1 MDTEL
6 ADALFTAYDDGEAV
20 DPGSVP
26 SALTVEDG
34 YAIQDALAERRG
46 PVAGY
51 KIGFTNDAVQ
61 SDFGMDAPIYGRVF
75 ADTVRTDGGFDY
87 GELVEPLIE
96 PEIALVLD
104 RPLSP
109 PVSRLDVAAACR
121 FAVPVIE
128 IVDSRIEGWEF
139 GAAGAVADNAL
150 AARLVVGDPAPVGET
165 DLSLEGVEVRVSG
178 GRRASGAGAA
188 ALGHPAS
195 AVAWLADALD
205 ERGGRLDSGDIVTTG
220 TLTDPL
226 PVEAGETVVARF
238 ASLGTV
244 TAHAD

>member
-1 MDTEL
+1 MDTQL
-6 ADALFTAYDDGEAV
+6 ADALFTAYDDGEAI

-26 SALTVEDG
+26 PSLTVEDG

-46 PVAGY
+46 PIAGY

-61 SDFGMDAPIYGRVF
+61 SDFGMDSPIYGRVF
-75 ADTVRTDGGFDY
+75 ADTVRSDGRFEY
-87 GELVEPLIE
+87 EELVEPLIE
-96 PEIALVLD
+96 PEIAFVLD

-109 PVSRLDVAAACR
+109 PVTRLDVAAACR

-150 AARLVVGDPAPVGET
+150 AARLVVGDPIPIGET
-165 DLSLEGVEVRVSG
+165 DLSLEGVEVRVDG
-178 GRRASGAGAA
+178 GERASGVGAA

-195 AVAWLADALD
+195 AVAWLATALD
-205 ERGGRLDSGDIVTTG
+205 ERGGRLEAGDIVTTG

-226 PVEAGETVVARF
+226 SVAAGETVVARF
-238 ASLGTV
+238 TSLGTV
-244 TAHAD
+244 TAHAE